1 MNNKGKKNP
10 IIRLFNVSKRYGAKL
25 ALNNVSL
32 DIEPGEFIFVSG
44 PSGAGKST
52 LLRVLYLAENVS
64 EGQILIDGMNLARIS
79 SRKLPVLRRRF
90 GMVFQDFKLIPSRT
104 VFENVA
110 LVLEV
115 AGEKP
120 SYIRKKVMHV
130 LRTTGM
136 EKKINALPQT
146 LSGGEQQRVAVARA
160 VVGEPSIILADE
172 PTGSLDD
179 KAAQAVMDFLM
190 EYHKKGATIL
200 VASHNLHL
208 METTVRGRNIV
219 LEEGKLKTT
228 STMLS
233 NRFMNFITIITISL
247 SILIVSVFML
257 FFENASR
264 VIEVWNQGGRAMIYL
279 ESKFSRDMLPGLE
292 AKIHGLGGIDG
303 MVFIPKSQALDKLK
317 KEMGSRTE
325 FFKTLKTNPLPDAIE
340 IKMKTHGSF
349 EQIQEFARQIEA
361 LDMVENVEYGQGW
374 LGKFLNIFNLF
385 KMTGYA
391 MCGLFLFIAL
401 FITANT
407 VRLAFYSRRL
417 EVEIMRL
424 VGATEGFI
432 KTPFY
437 VEGLF
442 QGFIGGVLGLV
453 ILLAGYLTIS
463 SGIAENL
470 ASYVYT
476 DIRFLSVK
484 AILIILFS
492 STFLGWF
499 GCYLS
504 LKQILK

>member
-1 MNNKGKKNP
+1 MIRFIKK
-10 IIRLFNVSKRYGAKL
+10 A
-25 ALNNVSL
+25 
-32 DIEPGEFIFVSG
+32 
-44 PSGAGKST
+44 
-52 LLRVLYLAENVS
+52 
-64 EGQILIDGMNLARIS
+64 
-79 SRKLPVLRRRF
+79 
-90 GMVFQDFKLIPSRT
+90 
-104 VFENVA
+104 
-110 LVLEV
+110 
-115 AGEKP
+115 
-120 SYIRKKVMHV
+120 
-130 LRTTGM
+130 
-136 EKKINALPQT
+136 
-146 LSGGEQQRVAVARA
+146 
-160 VVGEPSIILADE
+160 LAD
-172 PTGSLDD
+172 
-179 KAAQAVMDFLM
+179 
-190 EYHKKGATIL
+190 I
-200 VASHNLHL
+200 
-208 METTVRGRNIV
+208 R
-219 LEEGKLKTT
+219 
-228 STMLS
+228 S
-233 NRFMNFITIITISL
+233 NRFLNFITIVTISL
-247 SILIVSVFML
+247 SILVVSVFML

-279 ESKFSRDMLPGLE
+279 ENGFSRDMLARLQE
-292 AKIHGLGGIDG
+292 KINGLGEVDE
-303 MVFIPKSQALDKLK
+303 MVFIPKDQALDKLK

-340 IKMKTHGSF
+340 IRMKSHGSF
-349 EQIQEFARQIEA
+349 EQIQGFARQIES
-361 LDMVENVEYGQGW
+361 LDLVENVEYGQGW

-391 MCGLFLFIAL
+391 MCGLFLLIAL

-453 ILLAGYLTIS
+453 ILLGGYVTIS

-470 ASYVYT
+470 AAYVYT

-484 AILIILFS
+484 AIGIILFS